1 MKSIE
6 MCQADSTKV
15 PEGNIYLLLASG
27 QQLAVVPREQGN
39 LAQMTFQKAAGLSEQ
54 RAVYLLDGRHV
65 VRDSTPVAIP
75 PFRGT

>member
-15 PEGNIYLLLASG
+15 PEGNVYLLLASG

-39 LAQMTFQKAAGLSEQ
+39 LAQMTSQKAAGLSKQ
-54 RAVYLLDGRHV
+54 RAVYLVDERHV
-65 VRDSTPVAIP
+65 VRERTPVAIP
-75 PFRGT
+75 LVRGT